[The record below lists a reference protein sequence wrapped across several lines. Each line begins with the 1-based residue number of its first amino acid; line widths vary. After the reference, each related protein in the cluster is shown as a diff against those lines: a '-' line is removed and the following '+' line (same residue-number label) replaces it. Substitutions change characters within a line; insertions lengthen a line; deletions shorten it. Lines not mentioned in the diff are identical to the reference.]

1 MGRIFYLMG
10 KSSSG
15 KDTVYKELLKDRE
28 LALSPV
34 VLYTTRPKRAGEREG
49 QDYHFIGEEGLHSLQ
64 LSGRVIEV
72 REYSTVHGIW
82 KYATVDDG
90 TAAAGD
96 TNFITIGTLESYKA
110 VCRRYGRENVIPVY
124 LTVRD
129 EIRLSRALEREKQ
142 QEKPCVAEV
151 CRRYLADEE
160 DFSAEKLSEAGI
172 ERSFE
177 NDDLKRCL
185 EEIKV
190 YIFSF
195 L

>member
-90 TAAAGD
+90 TAAAG
-96 TNFITIGTLESYKA
+96 
-110 VCRRYGRENVIPVY
+110 
-124 LTVRD
+124 
-129 EIRLSRALEREKQ
+129 IRILSRPERWS
-142 QEKPCVAEV
+142 PT
-151 CRRYLADEE
+151 RR
-160 DFSAEKLSEAGI
+160 SAGGTAGKM
-172 ERSFE
+172 SF
-177 NDDLKRCL
+177 R
-185 EEIKV
+185 
-190 YIFSF
+190 YI
-195 L
+195 